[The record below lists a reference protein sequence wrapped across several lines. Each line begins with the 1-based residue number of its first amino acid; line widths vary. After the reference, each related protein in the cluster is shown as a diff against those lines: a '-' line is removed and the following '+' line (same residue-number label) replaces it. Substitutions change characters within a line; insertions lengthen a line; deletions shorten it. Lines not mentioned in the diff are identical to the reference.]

1 MKSIKVARVIAYGG
15 LGSQL
20 FQYSFA
26 HYLTAKYESVILEN
40 TGLEFRNGQYMLKD
54 LQGTCKK
61 LKFNTHRT
69 LSYDNMFARVL
80 LKTKISSTYSN
91 ILLKNKSFK
100 NTYEGV
106 KINSFDPQIID
117 NENFNM
123 TYRGAW
129 SHWRYMYPNKSIILG
144 ELNQFLN
151 TGIKKHQLEREGPIA
166 VIHVRR
172 SDYTH
177 HKNINDYGIIPLN
190 YFENEIK
197 ELMKLDKK
205 IKIVTITDDKHRLKY
220 ELPSKLFG
228 DILNPSDCSSWQA
241 MSLMSSARYVV
252 ASNSTFSW
260 WGSVLALENGGK
272 AYAPSRYFKAIDI
285 KDALD
290 FPGLLKYENELVN

>member
-1 MKSIKVARVIAYGG
+1 
-15 LGSQL
+15 
-20 FQYSFA
+20 
-26 HYLTAKYESVILEN
+26 
-40 TGLEFRNGQYMLKD
+40 
-54 LQGTCKK
+54 
-61 LKFNTHRT
+61 
-69 LSYDNMFARVL
+69 
-80 LKTKISSTYSN
+80 
-91 ILLKNKSFK
+91 LLKNESFK
-100 NTYEGV
+100 NIYEGV
-106 KINSFDPQIID
+106 KVNSFDPQIID
-117 NENFNM
+117 NKNINV
-123 TYRGAW
+123 TYRGVW

-177 HKNINDYGIIPLN
+177 HKNINNYGIIPLN
-190 YFENEIK
+190 YFENKIK
-197 ELMKLDKK
+197 EIIKLDKK

-241 MSLMSSARYVV
+241 MSLMSCAKYVV

-260 WGSVLALENGGK
+260 WGSVLALENGGR
-272 AYAPSRYFKAIDI
+272 AYTPSRYFKAFDV

-290 FPGLLKYENELVN
+290 FPGLVKYENELVN